1 MAENIT
7 VTLVLDDSQYK
18 GKLASAG
25 NDAAGFGAKVAQA
38 STSSQGH
45 FDKLTSA
52 ADKLKGAMFNLT
64 TAILGAGILEFGRR
78 ALQVADDISDLSKGT
93 DVSIARILQL
103 QQAFAANG
111 GQAEALGR
119 IISKLSNYLY
129 EARDGSQAAQESLF
143 ALGFSLNDIGNLN
156 TDQAIQKIIEK
167 LAGMSDP
174 VERNALAFRTLGK
187 EARNIDWAGLAAGTT
202 TVSAENYKLAT
213 SIVKAE
219 EANQRLEDSTKKL
232 QLAFIEL
239 IERTGIL
246 DFITSMSTDFS
257 KFQKIVELAGAAFAV
272 YFGASA
278 VILAVEFALAI
289 GKITA
294 GIEALFVAMKLVE
307 SGTAVG
313 RILNIALGLGAVAAT
328 VFGLKK
334 VNDELDKMG
343 SGRRGQ
349 GGQAAQPAP
358 AATQVQV
365 APYWEKEIAG
375 IKQISEAYSKTNEQ
389 LIRKINLET
398 QNLGLTTEEIK
409 ANQALADFDL
419 NYKKQLTDID
429 QKIAQARAATT
440 NANKTGQEAIINAL
454 ILQKVK
460 VTELNETE
468 RKQAQEA
475 IQANAE
481 KARAID
487 QFIKAYD
494 QQISMANK
502 LAALQDDF
510 NKTYLTETE
519 KKYYDIAAAN
529 NKLAEEQ
536 ILAETKAS
544 GVITDMVTGEQ
555 RYKGISEE
563 RKASIVKGY
572 TEQAQKEL
580 DTARQTERVAKD
592 FSVNWNKAFRSYVE
606 AANDAGAAALR
617 LFDKTMSGMEDLI
630 VNFVKTGKFQWKDF
644 VASMAEE
651 VLRSNVK
658 QLLASL
664 FNPGSSTQ
672 AAGPLGGFSKLLG
685 ALVGGNR
692 RDGSSAGSA
701 LYVIPADIAG
711 VAGSAIGGESGGFM
725 DTIKGIF
732 GGVADAVSG
741 IFGGS
746 APSTASGG
754 GIGGGFL
761 GDIIG
766 GIGDFFG
773 GFFAGGGNLGAGK
786 WGVAGEHGPELIRGP
801 ASITPMMGGGS
812 VTYNI
817 NAVDAMSFKALIA
830 QDPGFIHAVAQQ
842 GALGIAGRR

>member
-18 GKLASAG
+18 GKLAAAG
-25 NDAAGFGAKVAQA
+25 NDAASFGSKVAQA
-38 STSSQGH
+38 STTSQAN

-52 ADKLKGAMFNLT
+52 ADRLKGAMLGLT
-64 TAILGAGILEFGRR
+64 TVILGAGILEFGRR

-93 DVSIARILQL
+93 EVSIARILQL

-111 GQAEALGR
+111 GQAEGLGR
-119 IISKLSNYLY
+119 ILSKLSNYLY

-156 TDQAIQKIIEK
+156 TDQSIQKIIEK
-167 LAGMSDP
+167 LAGMQDP
-174 VERNALAFRTLGK
+174 IERNALAFRTLGK

-239 IERTGIL
+239 IDRTGIL
-246 DFITSMSTDFS
+246 DFITSMSTNFS
-257 KFQKIVELAGAAFAV
+257 KFQAIVEIAGAAFAV

-278 VILAVEFALAI
+278 VLLAVEFALAI
-289 GKITA
+289 GKITK
-294 GIEALFVAMKLVE
+294 GIELLFIAMKLVE
-307 SGTAVG
+307 TGTAVG
-313 RILNIALGLGAVAAT
+313 RILNIALGLGAIAAT
-328 VFGLKK
+328 FFGIKK
-334 VNDELDKMG
+334 VNEELDKMG
-343 SGRRGQ
+343 GRKGQ
-349 GGQAAQPAP
+349 GGQAAQPA
-358 AATQVQV
+358 AAPTQVQV

-375 IKQISEAYSKTNEQ
+375 IKEISAAYSKVNEQ
-389 LIRKINLET
+389 VIRKINLET

-419 NYKKQLTDID
+419 NYKKQLIDID
-429 QKIAQARAATT
+429 QKITQARAATN

-519 KKYYDIAAAN
+519 KKYYDIATAN
-529 NKLAEEQ
+529 KKLAEEQ

-544 GVITDMVTGEQ
+544 GIITDLITGEQ
-555 RYKGISEE
+555 KYRGISEE

-572 TEQAQKEL
+572 TEQAMREL
-580 DTARQTERVAKD
+580 DTARQSERVAKD
-592 FSVNWNKAFRSYVE
+592 FGVNWGKAFRSYVE

-664 FNPGSSTQ
+664 FNPGSATQ
-672 AAGPLGGFSKLLG
+672 SAGPLGGFGKLLG
-685 ALVGGNR
+685 ALVGGNK
-692 RDGSSAGSA
+692 RDGSSQGSA
-701 LYVIPADIAG
+701 LYVIPAELGGI
-711 VAGSAIGGESGGFM
+711 AGSAIGGSSGGFM
-725 DTIKGIF
+725 DTVKGIF

-746 APSTASGG
+746 SAPSTASGG

-761 GDIIG
+761 GDVIG
-766 GIGDFFG
+766 GISDFFG
-773 GFFAGGGNLGAGK
+773 GFFAGGGSLGAGK
-786 WGVAGEHGPELIRGP
+786 FGIAGERGPELIRGP
-801 ASITPMMGGGS
+801 ASITPIMGGGS

-842 GALGIAGRR
+842 GAQGIAGRR